1 MNKASIAVNILSNVV
16 NVIPTIIKA
25 VKKGQFEIKYF
36 KILPEETQKEKDLA
50 EERKNNGDTFHP
62 SYKEYLSILDQGKK
76 ENQPMVI
83 KWERNYSDS
92 QWTVHILQP
101 NENYEYEK

>member
-1 MNKASIAVNILSNVV
+1 MEKATIAVNLVSSVL
-16 NVIPTIIKA
+16 NVIPTIIKE

-83 KWERNYSDS
+83 KWERHYSKS

-101 NENYEYEK
+101 NDNYEYEK

>member
-1 MNKASIAVNILSNVV
+1 MQKAATAVSIVSNVI
-16 NVIPTIIKA
+16 NVIPTIIKEI
-25 VKKGQFEIKYF
+25 KKGQFEIKYF

-76 ENQPMVI
+76 ENQTMVI
-83 KWERNYSDS
+83 KWERHYSKS
-92 QWTVHILQP
+92 QWTAHILQP
-101 NENYEYEK
+101 NDKFEYEK